1 MTGHESIIEL
11 RMQGYAPRNVWVHVL
26 DSEPSYFPGTHPRQA
41 LQNGFQAAIDVGPK
55 DTHVLDLRC
64 LTGLGIHLMGTDESR
79 VMWVLK
85 QIEQVQPSYVIISLP
100 MRVIFPESM
109 TGSERSK

>member
-41 LQNGFQAAIDVGPK
+41 LQNGFQATIDIGP
-55 DTHVLDLRC
+55 DDRRVLDFRC
-64 LTGLGIHLMGTDESR
+64 LTGLGIHLMGADESR
-79 VMWVLK
+79 VMRVLK
-85 QIEQVQPSYVIISLP
+85 QIEQVQPSYVIVSLP